1 MSEVVKM
8 ETNNPSFLEGLQNYS
23 SKRDIIVEQTIK
35 ERMEIDVTDRMRDL
49 LTINDV
55 LMGLMMS
62 LNDERLIGKI
72 DDDIMS
78 INGQLCEEVRNNLY
92 VRSNLI
98 FELIKKLIFQSVH
111 IHTVT
116 IFEIGVL
123 YDFLETF

>member
-23 SKRDIIVEQTIK
+23 SERDIVVEQTIK
-35 ERMEIDVTDRMRDL
+35 ERMEIVVTDRMRDL

-78 INGQLCEEVRNNLY
+78 INGQLCEEVRDNLY
-92 VRSNLI
+92 VGNC
-98 FELIKKLIFQSVH
+98 
-111 IHTVT
+111 
-116 IFEIGVL
+116 
-123 YDFLETF
+123 

>member
-8 ETNNPSFLEGLQNYS
+8 ETNNPSFLKGLQNYS
-23 SKRDIIVEQTIK
+23 SERDIVVEQTIK
-35 ERMEIDVTDRMRDL
+35 ERMEIVVTDRMRDL

-78 INGQLCEEVRNNLY
+78 INGQLCEEVRDNLY
-92 VRSNLI
+92 VGNC
-98 FELIKKLIFQSVH
+98 
-111 IHTVT
+111 
-116 IFEIGVL
+116 
-123 YDFLETF
+123 